1 MARSTGEGE
10 EGGREGSLSEFSR
23 ETRLERMVIFWVRQS
38 ASKMLLKSKYN
49 EPKTQQDDI

>member
-1 MARSTGEGE
+1 MEGE